1 MKNWKIYLSMLFLI
15 LASLLYFSDDSQ
27 SLAEEKNK
35 EKPLKVG
42 VSLYRGDDEFI
53 SSIRH
58 ALEEEKLAL
67 EKETN
72 RKMTVKILD
81 SKNSQS
87 IQNSQIDQLVRSD
100 YDVIAVNVVDRTVAS
115 NIIYKARQVG
125 IPLIF
130 FNREPIQTDLIQWNQ
145 AYYIGSKAQESGEMQ
160 GELVLEQ
167 YRLAPET
174 IDLNRDGKIQY
185 VMLEGEEVH
194 QDSLIRT
201 ESSIKTIVE
210 GGVKVERLA
219 RGVGNWMRQP
229 SKEFVR
235 EWLEKYPNQIELVMS
250 NNDEMAIGAIEAL
263 REAPE
268 GMTLPHVVG
277 IDGTSEGLEAVDR
290 GEMLGTVRSDPNE
303 YAREMLTLAKQLVES
318 NEQPIGKADPY
329 IWIPHQLYQK

>member
-15 LASLLYFSDDSQ
+15 LASILYFSDDGQ
-27 SLAEEKNK
+27 SLAEEKNQ
-35 EKPLKVG
+35 EKPLKIG

-115 NIIYKARQVG
+115 NIIYKARQAG

-263 REAPE
+263 REIPE

-318 NEQPIGKADPY
+318 NEQPIGNGDPY